1 MKPSKEIARILFNSE
16 ILSRKQVNA
25 ALKNEPDI
33 LKALEK
39 QQQAKLKGNAK
50 NTILPPIY
58 FMDVLLALKL
68 KKQDDPEVS
77 LDEDLL
83 YETLATAWKIPY
95 KKIDPLTLDLNVV
108 TQTIPHS
115 FALRHLVLPLE
126 VEGKTIQVAT
136 PDPFNHEAMDDI
148 ERVSGLKALPVVSSK
163 TDVIRLIAE
172 CFGFRKSITA
182 AETQFSHKRGGE
194 LGNLEQL
201 VRLKSSDE
209 LPATDQHIVNA
220 VDHLFSY
227 ALDQRAS
234 DIHIEPKR
242 TTSLVRM
249 RIDGMLHTV
258 YTLPGRVHNA
268 IISRIKTLSGLNM
281 AEKRRPQD
289 GRIKTQK
296 DKVEVE
302 IRVSTIPVAFGEKAV
317 LRLMDPEVLFQ
328 DLEKLGF
335 SPEDLEKYKNIITLP
350 HGIIL
355 VTGPTGSGKSTTLY
369 STLKQLSSPAVNITT
384 IEDPI
389 EMIHENFNQIAVQP
403 AIDVTFS
410 TILKNILRQD
420 PDIIMVGEIRDL
432 DTAQSAVQAALT
444 GHLVLST
451 LHTNDAVSSLTRL
464 LDLGIPPFLV
474 QSSLAG
480 IIAQRLVRRICPHCR
495 ESFEIDK
502 TELLAMGLMLPEDKK
517 KNVGDNDEIPIGS
530 WTETSISRKIDVDGN
545 ENGNLPKKKTSGEK
559 TAPAQNGKITLH
571 RGKGCIKCRHTG
583 YRGRSAIF
591 EVLPYSES
599 LKKMT
604 SGDVNVS
611 SLRKRAAHEGLST
624 LREDAVLKMLNGETT
639 FEEVLRVTWQGEC

>member
-1 MKPSKEIARILFNSE
+1 MKPSKEIAKILFNSA

-33 LKALEK
+33 RKALEK
-39 QQQAKLKGNAK
+39 QQQAKLKGNLK
-50 NTILPPIY
+50 NSILPPIY

-68 KKQDDPEVS
+68 KKQDNPGMEV
-77 LDEDLL
+77 DEDLL
-83 YETLATAWKIPY
+83 YETLANAWNIPY

-126 VEGKTIQVAT
+126 VEGKIIRVAT
-136 PDPFNHEAMDDI
+136 PNPFNHEAMDDI
-148 ERVSGLKALPVVSSK
+148 ERVSGLKALPVVSCK
-163 TDVIRLIAE
+163 TDVIHLIAE
-172 CFGFRKSITA
+172 CFGFRKSISA
-182 AETQFSHKRGGE
+182 AETQFSRKRGGE

-242 TTSLVRM
+242 KTCLVRM

-296 DKVEVE
+296 DKIEVE

-328 DLEKLGF
+328 DLPKLGF

-369 STLKQLSSPAVNITT
+369 STLKQLSNPAVNITT

-389 EMIHENFNQIAVQP
+389 EMIHEDFNQIAVQP

-495 ESFEIDK
+495 ESFEMDEK
-502 TELLAMGLMLPEDKK
+502 ELLAMGLRLPAHANNNGHDK
-517 KNVGDNDEIPIGS
+517 DNIRIGS
-530 WTETSISRKIDVDGN
+530 WTETSLSREINADNKGNSSLLERGTDG
-545 ENGNLPKKKTSGEK
+545 SGSM
-559 TAPAQNGKITLH
+559 PNGKITLH

-583 YRGRSAIF
+583 YKGRSAIF

-611 SLRKRAAHEGLST
+611 SLRQRAAHEGLST

-639 FEEVLRVTWQGEC
+639 FEEVLRVTWQGES

>member
-16 ILSRKQVNA
+16 VLSGKQVNA

-33 LKALEK
+33 RKALEK
-39 QQQAKLKGNAK
+39 QQQSKLKKNSK

-68 KKQDDPEVS
+68 KKQDES
-77 LDEDLL
+77 GMELDEDLL

-126 VEGKTIQVAT
+126 IERKTIRVAT

-148 ERVSGLKALPVVSSK
+148 ERVSGLTACPVVSSK
-163 TDVIRLIAE
+163 TDVMRLIAE
-172 CFGFRKSITA
+172 CFGFRRSISA
-182 AETQFSHKRGGE
+182 AETQFSQKRGGE

-242 TTSLVRM
+242 ETCLVRM

-289 GRIKTQK
+289 GRIKTRK

-328 DLEKLGF
+328 DLPRLGF

-369 STLKQLSSPAVNITT
+369 STLKQLSTPAVNITT

-389 EMIHENFNQIAVQP
+389 EMVHEDFNQIAVQP

-410 TILKNILRQD
+410 TILRNILRQD

-495 ESFEIDK
+495 ESFEMDRE
-502 TELLAMGLMLPEDKK
+502 ELLAMGLRLPAHPNNNGHDK
-517 KNVGDNDEIPIGS
+517 NNIRIGS
-530 WTETSISRKIDVDGN
+530 WTETTLSREINADNK
-545 ENGNLPKKKTSGEK
+545 ENGALPGEG
-559 TAPAQNGKITLH
+559 AGSMQNGKITLH
-571 RGKGCIKCRHTG
+571 RGKGCIKCRNTG
-583 YRGRSAIF
+583 YKGRSAIF

-611 SLRKRAAHEGLST
+611 SLRQRAAHEGLST

-639 FEEVLRVTWQGEC
+639 FEEVLRVTWQGET

>member
-1 MKPSKEIARILFNSE
+1 MKPSQEIARILFNSE
-16 ILSRKQVNA
+16 ILSKKQINA
-25 ALKNEPDI
+25 ALKNESDI
-33 LKALEK
+33 RKALEK
-39 QQQAKLKGNAK
+39 QQQATLKGNSK
-50 NTILPPIY
+50 NAILPPIY

-68 KKQDDPEVS
+68 KKQDES
-77 LDEDLL
+77 GMELDEDLL
-83 YETLATAWKIPY
+83 YETLAAGWSIPY
-95 KKIDPLTLDLNVV
+95 KKIDPLSLDLNVV

-126 VEGKTIQVAT
+126 IEGKTIRVAT

-148 ERVSGLKALPVVSSK
+148 ERVSGFKACPVVSAK
-163 TDVIRLIAE
+163 TDVMHLIAE
-172 CFGFRKSITA
+172 CFGFRRSITA
-182 AETQFSHKRGGE
+182 AETQFSYKRGGE

-201 VRLKSSDE
+201 VRLKSSHE
-209 LPATDQHIVNA
+209 LPASDEHIVNA

-227 ALDQRAS
+227 ALEQRAS

-242 TTSLVRM
+242 DKSLVRM
-249 RIDGMLHTV
+249 RIDGVLHTV

-289 GRIKTQK
+289 GRIKTRK
-296 DKVEVE
+296 DKIEVE

-328 DLEKLGF
+328 DLPKLGF
-335 SPEDLEKYKNIITLP
+335 SGEDLEKYKNLIALP
-350 HGIIL
+350 HGILL

-369 STLKQLSSPAVNITT
+369 STLKQLSTPAVNITT

-389 EMIHENFNQIAVQP
+389 EMIHEDFNQIAVQP

-451 LHTNDAVSSLTRL
+451 LHTNDAVPSLTRL

-474 QSSLAG
+474 QSSLVG

-495 ESFEIDK
+495 ESFEMDEQ
-502 TELLAMGLMLPEDKK
+502 ELFDMGIELPVTQDQKLPQAKRAQSSDFKK
-517 KNVGDNDEIPIGS
+517 RLFTAEPGTMDLNTPMQHPQARQTNESKGKNII
-530 WTETSISRKIDVDGN
+530 
-545 ENGNLPKKKTSGEK
+545 
-559 TAPAQNGKITLH
+559 LH
-571 RGKGCIKCRHTG
+571 RGKGCTKCRNTG
-583 YRGRSAIF
+583 YKGRSAIF

-604 SGDVNVS
+604 AGDVNVS
-611 SLRKRAAHEGLST
+611 SLRKRASHEGLKT
-624 LREDAVLKMLNGETT
+624 LREDAVLKMIDGETT
-639 FEEVLRVTWQGEC
+639 FEEVLRVTWQGDS

>member
-1 MKPSKEIARILFNSE
+1 MKPSKEIAKILFNSA

-33 LKALEK
+33 RKALEK
-39 QQQAKLKGNAK
+39 QQQAKLKGNSK

-68 KKQDDPEVS
+68 KKQDDPGTEV
-77 LDEDLL
+77 DEDLL
-83 YETLATAWKIPY
+83 YETLANAWKIPY

-126 VEGKTIQVAT
+126 VEGKIIRVAT
-136 PDPFNHEAMDDI
+136 PNPFNHEAMDDI
-148 ERVSGLKALPVVSSK
+148 ERVSGLKALPVVSGK
-163 TDVIRLIAE
+163 TDVMRLIAE
-172 CFGFRKSITA
+172 CFGFRKSISA

-242 TTSLVRM
+242 KTCLVRM

-296 DKVEVE
+296 DKIEVE

-328 DLEKLGF
+328 DLPKLGF

-389 EMIHENFNQIAVQP
+389 EMIHEDFNQIAVQP

-495 ESFEIDK
+495 ESFEMDK
-502 TELLAMGLMLPEDKK
+502 TELLAMGLRLPEDKK
-517 KNVGDNDEIPIGS
+517 ENVGDNDKIPIGS
-530 WTETSISRKIDVDGN
+530 WTETIISRKIDVDDN
-545 ENGNLPKKKTSGEK
+545 ESGDSPEKKTSGEK
-559 TAPAQNGKITLH
+559 TASAQNGKIILH

-611 SLRKRAAHEGLST
+611 SLRQRAAHEGLST

-639 FEEVLRVTWQGEC
+639 FEEVLRVTWQGEG

>member
-1 MKPSKEIARILFNSE
+1 MKPSQEIARILFNSE
-16 ILSRKQVNA
+16 ILSKKQINA

-33 LKALEK
+33 RKALEK
-39 QQQAKLKGNAK
+39 QQQAKLKENSK

-68 KKQDDPEVS
+68 KKQDES
-77 LDEDLL
+77 GTKLDEDLL
-83 YETLATAWKIPY
+83 YETLAAGWKFPY

-126 VEGKTIQVAT
+126 IEGKTIRVAT

-148 ERVSGLKALPVVSSK
+148 ERVSGFKACPVVSAK
-163 TDVIRLIAE
+163 TDVMHLIAE
-172 CFGFRKSITA
+172 CFGFRRSITA
-182 AETQFSHKRGGE
+182 AETQFSHKSGGE

-201 VRLKSSDE
+201 VQLKSSNE

-227 ALDQRAS
+227 ALEQRAS

-242 TTSLVRM
+242 EKCLVRM
-249 RIDGMLHTV
+249 RIDGVLHTV

-268 IISRIKTLSGLNM
+268 ILSRIKTLSGLNR

-289 GRIKTQK
+289 GRIKTRK

-302 IRVSTIPVAFGEKAV
+302 IRLSTIPVAFGEKAV

-328 DLEKLGF
+328 DLPKLGF
-335 SPEDLEKYKNIITLP
+335 SGEDLEKYKNIISLP

-369 STLKQLSSPAVNITT
+369 STLKQLSTPAVNITT

-389 EMIHENFNQIAVQP
+389 EMIHEDFNQIAVQP

-474 QSSLAG
+474 QSSLVG
-480 IIAQRLVRRICPHCR
+480 VIAQRLVRRICPHCR
-495 ESFEIDK
+495 ESFEMDEQELFDMGIQLPLTREQELSHTKRAQSTDFK
-502 TELLAMGLMLPEDKK
+502 TRRFTAEPGTMDLNTPMQHPQETRQTDELKG
-517 KNVGDNDEIPIGS
+517 KNII
-530 WTETSISRKIDVDGN
+530 
-545 ENGNLPKKKTSGEK
+545 
-559 TAPAQNGKITLH
+559 LH
-571 RGKGCIKCRHTG
+571 RGKGCIKCRNTG
-583 YRGRSAIF
+583 YKGRSAIF
-591 EVLPYSES
+591 EVLPYTES

-604 SGDVNVS
+604 AGDVNVS
-611 SLRKRAAHEGLST
+611 SLRKRASHEGLQT

-639 FEEVLRVTWQGEC
+639 FEEVLRVTWQGDS

>member
-1 MKPSKEIARILFNSE
+1 MKPSKEIAKILFNSE
-16 ILSRKQVNA
+16 ILSRRQVNA

-33 LKALEK
+33 RKALEK
-39 QQQAKLKGNAK
+39 QQQAKLKKNLK
-50 NTILPPIY
+50 NTIIPPIY

-68 KKQDDPEVS
+68 KKQDNPEVE

-108 TQTIPHS
+108 TQTIPHT

-126 VEGKTIQVAT
+126 VQEKTIRVAT

-148 ERVSGLKALPVVSSK
+148 ERVSGLTVCPVVSSK

-172 CFGFRKSITA
+172 CFGFRKSISA
-182 AETQFSHKRGGE
+182 AESQFSQKRGGD

-242 TTSLVRM
+242 EKCLVRM
-249 RIDGMLHTV
+249 RIDGILHTV

-268 IISRIKTLSGLNM
+268 LISRIKTLSGLNM

-289 GRIKTQK
+289 GRIKTRK

-328 DLEKLGF
+328 DLPQLGF
-335 SPEDLEKYKNIITLP
+335 SAEDLGKYKNIITLP

-369 STLKQLSSPAVNITT
+369 STLKQLSTPAVNITT

-389 EMIHENFNQIAVQP
+389 EMIHEDFNQIPVQP

-410 TILKNILRQD
+410 TILRNILRQD

-495 ESFEIDK
+495 ETFEMDK
-502 TELLAMGLMLPEDKK
+502 AELQSMGLRLPGNTRG
-517 KNVGDNDEIPIGS
+517 KNQNDNGIWIGS
-530 WTETSISRKIDVDGN
+530 LTETTLSGKITTEKIPDN
-545 ENGNLPKKKTSGEK
+545 HTQRSKTVVPE
-559 TAPAQNGKITLH
+559 QQEKITLH

-583 YRGRSAIF
+583 YKGRTAVF

-604 SGDVNVS
+604 TADVNVS
-611 SLRKRAAHEGLST
+611 SLRQRATHEGLNT
-624 LREDAVLKMLNGETT
+624 LRQDAVLKMLNGETT
-639 FEEVLRVTWQGEC
+639 FEEVLRVTWQEAD

>member
-1 MKPSKEIARILFNSE
+1 MKPSKEIAKILFNSE

-33 LKALEK
+33 RKALEK
-39 QQQAKLKGNAK
+39 QQQAKLKWNSK

-58 FMDVLLALKL
+58 FMDVLLAMKL
-68 KKQDDPEVS
+68 KKQDEPGTEI
-77 LDEDLL
+77 DEDLL
-83 YETLATAWKIPY
+83 YEILATAWKIPY

-126 VEGKTIQVAT
+126 VEGKTIRVAT

-148 ERVSGLKALPVVSSK
+148 ERVSGLKASPVVSAK
-163 TDVIRLIAE
+163 TDVMRLIAE

-242 TTSLVRM
+242 EKCLVRM
-249 RIDGMLHTV
+249 RIDGILHTV

-289 GRIKTQK
+289 GRIKTRK

-328 DLEKLGF
+328 DLPKLGF
-335 SPEDLEKYKNIITLP
+335 SQEDLKKYKNIITLP

-389 EMIHENFNQIAVQP
+389 EMIHEDFNQIAVQP

-502 TELLAMGLMLPEDKK
+502 TELLAMGLRLPEDKK
-517 KNVGDNDEIPIGS
+517 NNVGDNKKIPIGS
-530 WTETSISRKIDVDGN
+530 WTKNSLSRKIDLDGN
-545 ENGNLPKKKTSGEK
+545 EHGNFPEKKTSGK
-559 TAPAQNGKITLH
+559 TTASAQNGKITLH
-571 RGKGCIKCRHTG
+571 RGKGCIKCRQTG

-611 SLRKRAAHEGLST
+611 SLRQRAAHEGLNT

-639 FEEVLRVTWQGEC
+639 FEEVLRVTWQGES

>member
-1 MKPSKEIARILFNSE
+1 MKPSKEIAKILFNSKL
-16 ILSRKQVNA
+16 LSGKQINA

-33 LKALEK
+33 RKALRK
-39 QQQAKLKGNAK
+39 QQQATSKENSSS
-50 NTILPPIY
+50 TILPPIY

-68 KKQDDPEVS
+68 KKQDDSGLE

-83 YETLATAWKIPY
+83 YETLAAGWQLPY

-115 FALRHLVLPLE
+115 FALRHLVLPLKI
-126 VEGKTIQVAT
+126 EGKTIHVAT
-136 PDPFNHEAMDDI
+136 PNPFNHEAMGDI
-148 ERVSGLKALPVVSSK
+148 ERVSGFKASPVVSPK
-163 TDVIRLIAE
+163 TDVMHLISE

-182 AETQFSHKRGGE
+182 AETQFSQKSKGE

-201 VRLKSSDE
+201 VHLKSSNE

-227 ALDQRAS
+227 ALEQRAS

-242 TTSLVRM
+242 KKSLVRM
-249 RIDGMLHTV
+249 RIDGVLHTV

-289 GRIKTQK
+289 GRIKTKK
-296 DKVEVE
+296 DKIEVE

-328 DLEKLGF
+328 DLPKLGF
-335 SPEDLEKYKNIITLP
+335 SREDLEKYNNIITLP

-369 STLKQLSSPAVNITT
+369 STLKQLSTPAVNITT

-389 EMIHENFNQIAVQP
+389 EMIHEDFNQIAVQP

-432 DTAQSAVQAALT
+432 DTAQNAVQAALT

-474 QSSLAG
+474 QSSLVG

-495 ESFEIDK
+495 ESFEMDEQELFDMGIQLPVTRNQSVSPTDDRQGQSFKKHLFSQEPGAMDLNNLAPRDSLK
-502 TELLAMGLMLPEDKK
+502 TG
-517 KNVGDNDEIPIGS
+517 
-530 WTETSISRKIDVDGN
+530 
-545 ENGNLPKKKTSGEK
+545 PKR
-559 TAPAQNGKITLH
+559 NKITLH

-591 EVLPYSES
+591 EVLPYSDA

-604 SGDVNVS
+604 AGDVNVS
-611 SLRKRAAHEGLST
+611 SLRKRAGHEGLKT

-639 FEEVLRVTWQGEC
+639 FEEVLRVTWQGDG